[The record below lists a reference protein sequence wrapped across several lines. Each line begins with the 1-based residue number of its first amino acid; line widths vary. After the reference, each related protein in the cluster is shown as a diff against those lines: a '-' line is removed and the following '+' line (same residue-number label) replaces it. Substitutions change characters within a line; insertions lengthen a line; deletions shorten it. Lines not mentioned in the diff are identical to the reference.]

1 MRTLRW
7 TGAFT
12 KDVKRLTKRGYD
24 LEKLQRILNAL
35 QEGNALPPTAR
46 PHLLSGE
53 WTGAWDCHVS
63 GDWVLIY
70 ELTDDEVRQV
80 RTGTH
85 ADLFKQ

>member
-1 MRTLRW
+1 MRILRW

-12 KDVKRLTKRGYD
+12 KDVKRLAKRGYD
-24 LEKLQRILNAL
+24 LNKLQRILHAL
-35 QEGNALPPTAR
+35 QEGDALPPVAR

-70 ELTDDEVRQV
+70 ELTEDEVRLL

-85 ADLFKQ
+85 SDLFKR

>member
-7 TGAFT
+7 TGAFA
-12 KDVKRLTKRGYD
+12 KDVKRLAKRGYD
-24 LEKLQRILNAL
+24 LNKLQRILNAL
-35 QEGNALPPTAR
+35 QEDDALPPTAR

-70 ELTDDEVRQV
+70 ELTEDEARLL

-85 ADLFKQ
+85 SDLFKR